1 MRDLELINTRKEYMS
16 IINFAKSQKRNRK
29 DGNYYEAHHILP
41 RSLFPQY
48 SKIKSNIVLLT
59 AKEHFRCHQLLVKIF
74 PGKEMDY
81 ALIAFS
87 TRPNADYGITAD
99 EYEKLKKMFS
109 KLQKEKMTGKKKD
122 FESIVL
128 SAAKR
133 RKSQFRV
140 RDSYKG
146 DNQKSKTPGFEEAVQ
161 KKWLELQEEKRK
173 IESGELVKKWWTDG
187 FHDRFSY
194 YAPGNNWKEGKHD
207 RKGYK
212 LSEERKKEI
221 SNNQKGLHWW
231 TNGEIELHQRENPG
245 EGFYN
250 FRLKRFLKLKNNG
263 KLEKVNNVKN
273 GIKNSRKRVWTN
285 GIIELYQVENPG
297 EGFYNITLKRFLKL
311 NKNCKNIK
319 EKIEHLKK
327 SAEKYAMKKK
337 KENN

>member
-109 KLQKEKMTGKKKD
+109 KFQKEKMTGKKKD

-146 DNQKSKTPGFEEAVQ
+146 DNQKSKIPGFEEAVQ
-161 KKWLELQEEKRK
+161 KKWLELQEEK

-212 LSEERKKEI
+212 LSEERKK
-221 SNNQKGLHWW
+221 
-231 TNGEIELHQRENPG
+231 
-245 EGFYN
+245 
-250 FRLKRFLKLKNNG
+250 
-263 KLEKVNNVKN
+263 
-273 GIKNSRKRVWTN
+273 
-285 GIIELYQVENPG
+285 
-297 EGFYNITLKRFLKL
+297 
-311 NKNCKNIK
+311 
-319 EKIEHLKK
+319 
-327 SAEKYAMKKK
+327 
-337 KENN
+337 

>member
-1 MRDLELINTRKEYMS
+1 
-16 IINFAKSQKRNRK
+16 
-29 DGNYYEAHHILP
+29 
-41 RSLFPQY
+41 
-48 SKIKSNIVLLT
+48 
-59 AKEHFRCHQLLVKIF
+59 
-74 PGKEMDY
+74 MDY

-245 EGFYN
+245 KGFYN

-263 KLEKVNNVKN
+263 KLEKINNVKN
-273 GIKNSRKRVWTN
+273 GIKNPRKRWWTN
-285 GIIELYQVENPG
+285 GIIELHQVEDPG